1 MTVEEIVAR
10 HQAAA
15 ARQAAAV
22 RTLTSSG
29 TLTVTFE
36 APGFPAPVTVAS
48 STTIFTEGGRTDLE
62 QRDIRINGVALRQK
76 GTPKLPIIEPERVAA
91 PPLAI
96 TLGDRYR
103 YRLAGEETVAG
114 VGVYV
119 VAFEPVDAR
128 SSRVS
133 RARMDRRA
141 TTSGSSGSRRR
152 RPALRGPV
160 VSSEQ
165 TDEFSRDAARASGCW
180 RGPRCASC
188 TRGPHT
194 ARRSIA

>member
-1 MTVEEIVAR
+1 MAEPAADRFADDTHVSAPRRLTVEEIVAR

-36 APGFPAPVTVAS
+36 APDSPRRSPSPARRPS
-48 STTIFTEGGRTDLE
+48 SRRADATDLE

-103 YRLAGEETVAG
+103 YRLAGEDTVAG

-128 SSRVS
+128 ITAFRG
-133 RARMDRRA
+133 RAWIARDDF
-141 TTSGSSGSRRR
+141 GSSESRRR
-152 RPALRGPV
+152 RPRFGG
-160 VSSEQ
+160 
-165 TDEFSRDAARASGCW
+165 R
-180 RGPRCASC
+180 
-188 TRGPHT
+188 
-194 ARRSIA
+194 